1 MRHLRVKRTM
11 EHILLSSISCLALC
25 ACRNSAKQENTGT
38 DVGTSQAKI
47 YAMDDV
53 DKELKDGM
61 VVMGGTRDDAR
72 AFFKAHTEFQVCKDM
87 ESFLVAVVKNTKVDP
102 RADANPCS
110 RLDQLV
116 LEVVGVDGARRSGCV
131 PPQRDLEAQFIRS
144 VTLLADR
151 PSRHGAPAP
160 SMPAAPLP
168 RTTLPQ

>member
-72 AFFKAHTEFQVCKDM
+72 AFFKAHTELQVCKDM

-116 LEVVGVDGARRSGCV
+116 LEVVGVDGARRSRCV
-131 PPQRDLEAQFIRS
+131 PPQRDLDSAIHS
-144 VTLLADR
+144 
-151 PSRHGAPAP
+151 
-160 SMPAAPLP
+160 
-168 RTTLPQ
+168 